1 MLWNSQKRLFYVLGR
16 HAGAMPNRRGQARRL
31 RKRRQSSGLL
41 GEEKRREDERREER
55 VAGRFGS
62 GEKIAAN
69 SAMNL
74 VRFLL
79 DCVPAICAST
89 GLRFRHDSEF
99 VCFFSF
105 LFLIHF
111 FNDSL
116 VVFGI
121 SVLSVHSRNLQ
132 SSVRHNKEKGT
143 EMDRKGREEKVRE
156 ENFFCCCCD
165 NFVYKSFG
173 SFESV
178 VVGGRG
184 GEGQAGKSRI
194 SRFIICEAHAGSESI
209 RCCF

>member
-16 HAGAMPNRRGQARRL
+16 HAGAMPNRRGQARWL
-31 RKRRQSSGLL
+31 RERRQSSGLI
-41 GEEKRREDERREER
+41 GEEFEAMRRRENCR
-55 VAGRFGS
+55 
-62 GEKIAAN
+62 N
-69 SAMNL
+69 SAMNR
-74 VRFLL
+74 VRLLL
-79 DCVPAICAST
+79 DRVPAICAST

-99 VCFFSF
+99 VCFFF
-105 LFLIHF
+105 FFLIHF
-111 FNDSL
+111 FNDFL

-143 EMDRKGREEKVRE
+143 EIWTEREGKGREGKRRE
-156 ENFFCCCCD
+156 FFCCCCD

-184 GEGQAGKSRI
+184 GEEQGGKSRI
-194 SRFIICEAHAGSESI
+194 S
-209 RCCF
+209 